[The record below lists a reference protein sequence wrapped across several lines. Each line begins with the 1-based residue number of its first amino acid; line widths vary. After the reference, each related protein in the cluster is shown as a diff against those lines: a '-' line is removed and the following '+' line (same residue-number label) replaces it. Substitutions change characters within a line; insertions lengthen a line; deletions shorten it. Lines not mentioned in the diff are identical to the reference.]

1 MGTLWQDVRYGV
13 RMLWKVPGFT
23 AIALVT
29 LAVGIGANTIMF
41 SVVNVLLLRP
51 APVKDPGRLMGCRSR
66 GFAFIPYSAYVVL
79 RDDNPIFS
87 NLAAHGWDTQF
98 VTLEQGNST
107 RRAYAMFVSANYF
120 TTLGIAP
127 ARGRSFLPEEE
138 RVGAP
143 PVAVLSYRAWQ
154 RQGADPNIVGARVS
168 VNGALFQ
175 VIGVAPKRFTGTS
188 LFGPDLWL
196 PLGGYSLAIK
206 DNWEPRPPNAS
217 SDYWDY
223 PTLALVGR
231 LKADVSLSQ
240 AETRLPAMAA
250 RLKESFPDRQEQ
262 GRTFYLHRP
271 GRLTTYED
279 NDQGKLSA
287 LGLFL
292 MGISGIVLLIAC
304 LNLANMQ
311 VVQGASRR
319 REIAIRMAIGGG
331 RTRIIRQLLI
341 ESLLLAGL
349 GGIGGLALAFWGTKV
364 LNTALGALRLPFEMG
379 TALEAGLDARVL
391 AATVGFCVIAAVL
404 SGLRPALRLSRR
416 DIVVDLKEAKGGVLQ
431 PIVKTRRLS
440 PRGLSAACQT
450 ALSVVLVMGASLF
463 THSAL
468 TATRMTPGYSLHD
481 KLLIEV
487 EPRRAGR
494 TGSQSLQICEQ
505 LVDHL
510 SALPS
515 AQAVGLST
523 SMPFGVGI
531 PCNDIHEY
539 KADADDDRPVS
550 MDTPLSIIH
559 GIGGDYLQ
567 AMGLPL
573 LQGRYFRRAEWLT
586 DAPVV
591 VIDEL
596 QARRLRPDGNA
607 LGCLISGAGRKPR
620 EVVGIVRGVRHG
632 IFEKQ
637 MQPHV
642 YLPLTRD
649 LDSYDAPIYIHVRM
663 TGDVP
668 EAQTALL
675 ANLPQEIRKVD
686 PHVAILSLMTMS
698 DFHRNGPN
706 MWLVRIVAGLAVTFG
721 AMALFLAALGI
732 YAVKGYMVASRTAEI
747 GIRMALG
754 ATCRNILAMVLRE
767 GAALTLVG
775 LLTGMFL
782 ALAVARVI
790 ASVLCGV
797 DPIDPASI
805 AATVVLLGVTSLLA
819 GYIPARRAARIDPME
834 ALRYE

>member
-1 MGTLWQDVRYGV
+1 MGTLWQDVRFAG
-13 RMLWKVPGFT
+13 RMLRKSPGFT
-23 AIALVT
+23 ATALIT
-29 LAVGIGANTIMF
+29 LAIGIGANTIMF

-51 APVKDPGRLMGCRSR
+51 AQVKDPDRLMGCRSR
-66 GFAFIPYSAYVVL
+66 GFAFIPYSAYVDL

-87 NLAAHGWDTQF
+87 DLMAHGWDMQF
-98 VTLEQGNST
+98 VTLEQADST

-120 TTLGIAP
+120 ATLGIAP
-127 ARGRSFLPEEE
+127 ARGRSFLVEEE
-138 RVGAP
+138 RVGAA

-154 RQGADPNIVGARVS
+154 RQGADPNIVGTQVS
-168 VNGALFQ
+168 INGILFH

-196 PLGGYSLAIK
+196 PLGVYRLVTD
-206 DNWEPRPPNAS
+206 DNREPRPARAP

-223 PTLALVGR
+223 PSLALVGR
-231 LKADVSLSQ
+231 LKADLDLSQ
-240 AETRLPAMAA
+240 AKTRLLAVAA
-250 RLKESFPDRQEQ
+250 RLKERFPRRWEGGCDL
-262 GRTFYLHRP
+262 YLHRP
-271 GRLTTYED
+271 GRLSTYED
-279 NDQGKLSA
+279 NDQGRLSA
-287 LGLFL
+287 LSLFL
-292 MGISGIVLLIAC
+292 MAVSGIVLLIAC
-304 LNLANMQ
+304 LNLANMY

-331 RTRIIRQLLI
+331 RMQIIRQLLI
-341 ESLLLAGL
+341 ESLLLAAL
-349 GGIGGLALAFWGTKV
+349 GGIGGLVLAFWGTKI
-364 LNTALGALRLPFEMG
+364 LNASLAALRLPFEMG
-379 TALEAGLDARVL
+379 AALDAGLDTRVL
-391 AATVGFCVIAAVL
+391 AATAGFCLIAAVL

-416 DIVVDLKEAKGGVLQ
+416 DVVVDLKEAKGGALRPTVRA
-431 PIVKTRRLS
+431 RRLV

-450 ALSVVLVMGASLF
+450 ALSVVLVMGAGLF

-468 TATRMTPGYSLHD
+468 TATRMTPGYRLDD

-494 TGSQSLQICEQ
+494 TGSRSLQVCER

-510 SALPS
+510 STLPS
-515 AQAVGLST
+515 VQAVGLST

-539 KADADDDRPVS
+539 KADSNEDRPVS
-550 MDTPLSIIH
+550 RDTPLSIIH

-573 LQGRYFRRAEWLT
+573 LRGRYFSRAEWLT

-591 VIDEL
+591 VIDEV

-620 EVVGIVRGVRHG
+620 EVVGIVPGVRHG
-632 IFEKQ
+632 IFEKK

-642 YLPLTRD
+642 YVPLTRD
-649 LDSYDAPIYIHVRM
+649 FDSFGSPIYIHVR
-663 TGDVP
+663 TAGS
-668 EAQTALL
+668 ARGGQTALI
-675 ANLPQEIRKVD
+675 ANLPQEIRQVD
-686 PHVAILSLMTMS
+686 SQVAILSLMTMS

-706 MWLVRIVAGLAVTFG
+706 MWLVRIVAGLAVAFG

-732 YAVKGYMVASRTAEI
+732 YAVKGYMVASRTPEI

-754 ATCRNILAMVLRE
+754 ATCGNVLTMVLRE
-767 GAALTLVG
+767 GAVLTLVG
-775 LLTGMFL
+775 LLAGMLL
-782 ALAVARVI
+782 ALAVARVV

-797 DPIDPASI
+797 NPIDPASI
-805 AATVVLLGVTSLLA
+805 AATLVLLGATSLLA
-819 GYIPARRAARIDPME
+819 GYIPARRAAKVDPMV
-834 ALRYE
+834 ALRCE